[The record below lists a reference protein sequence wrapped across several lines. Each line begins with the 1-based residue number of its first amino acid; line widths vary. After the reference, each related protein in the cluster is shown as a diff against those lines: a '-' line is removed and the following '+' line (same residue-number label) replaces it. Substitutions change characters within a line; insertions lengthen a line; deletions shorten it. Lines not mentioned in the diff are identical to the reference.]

1 MNLDTHPNLS
11 RDSAIFSPG
20 STLAAVEDT
29 SALFIGASNADRL
42 ANSAASLGIITETVT
57 AGGWVLSTDAVTD
70 ILPQVL
76 GFCASLPTD
85 APVVIYCLDNSSFCS
100 ANADGV
106 LSPISKLEDGI
117 YHVVGEIVVVH
128 EITLAA
134 AVTNLKR
141 IILACGN
148 RRIII
153 ITPGPRYL
161 SQPCCCS
168 NLHCTH
174 LLIPEAGLKM
184 MSDLSRLHL
193 FIQRRLSSSPNVT
206 VVPAGDLLVG
216 KTAASQE
223 ETLSAFSTWGKVHGS
238 TASYT
243 RMALSLVDCHFNKAP
258 PATPVVPPRPP
269 LNQKRPRSESTSS
282 FESGSE
288 HGQPIPALSSFRPP
302 GPSRPPSQRGFTR
315 GGSRGSGPGSGFSF
329 PRGFKMGNSG
339 GGRGGGGRGG
349 GSRGK

>member
-1 MNLDTHPNLS
+1 M
-11 RDSAIFSPG
+11 
-20 STLAAVEDT
+20 
-29 SALFIGASNADRL
+29 
-42 ANSAASLGIITETVT
+42 
-57 AGGWVLSTDAVTD
+57 
-70 ILPQVL
+70 
-76 GFCASLPTD
+76 
-85 APVVIYCLDNSSFCS
+85 
-100 ANADGV
+100 
-106 LSPISKLEDGI
+106 
-117 YHVVGEIVVVH
+117 VGEIVVVH

-184 MSDLSRLHL
+184 MADLSRLHL

-269 LNQKRPRSESTSS
+269 PTQKRPRSESTSS
-282 FESGSE
+282 FDSGSE
-288 HGQPIPALSSFRPP
+288 QGQPIPALSSFRTP

-315 GGSRGSGPGSGFSF
+315 GGSRGSGFSF
-329 PRGFKMGNSG
+329 PRGFQMGNSG
-339 GGRGGGGRGG
+339 GGHGGGGRGG